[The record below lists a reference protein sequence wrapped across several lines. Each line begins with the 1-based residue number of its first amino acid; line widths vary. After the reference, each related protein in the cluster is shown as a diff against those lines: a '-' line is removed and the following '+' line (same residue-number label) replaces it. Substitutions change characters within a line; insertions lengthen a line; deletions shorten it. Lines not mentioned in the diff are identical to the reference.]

1 MVHNVLC
8 VIGLV
13 FLAFGVFVFFS
24 AVLGLLAIEPVWT
37 FIQSIL

>member
-24 AVLGLLAIEPVWT
+24 AVLYMKVIGPQYEKNRLR
-37 FIQSIL
+37 